1 MGTEDSLYPSQ
12 LDLMKKTTIISI
24 VCIVAAIAILLSAS
38 SDVSTY
44 ATFESAKQAGS
55 KVKINGTLDLTK
67 DMVYDPN
74 KDANYFSFYMEDTD
88 GELNQVILTMPK
100 PQDFERAE
108 SVVVTGKM
116 KDNVFVATEVLTK
129 CPSKYK
135 NEELLL
141 SGELDG

>member
-1 MGTEDSLYPSQ
+1 
-12 LDLMKKTTIISI
+12 MKKTQIIAVI
-24 VCIVAAIAILLSAS
+24 CIIAAIAILFNAS
-38 SDVSTY
+38 DDVSSY
-44 ATFESAKQAGS
+44 ATFDSAKQAGS
-55 KVKINGTLDLTK
+55 KVKVNGTLDLTR

-74 KDANYFSFYMEDTD
+74 KDPNYFSFFMEDSD
-88 GELNQVILTMPK
+88 GELNQVVLTMPK

-116 KDNVFVATEVLTK
+116 QDDVFVATEVLTK